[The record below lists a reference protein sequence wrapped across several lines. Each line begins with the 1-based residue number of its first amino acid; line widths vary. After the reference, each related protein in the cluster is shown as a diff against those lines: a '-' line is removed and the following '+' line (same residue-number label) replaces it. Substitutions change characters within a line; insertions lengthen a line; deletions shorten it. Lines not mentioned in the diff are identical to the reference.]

1 MDGQLKG
8 SGTVLFKT
16 DNQRGPRLRGDVS
29 QFEGVCTI
37 GIGKIQNS
45 VDSGFFNSAKGS
57 ENATWILSANGTEW
71 YGTLGSNSTYAMGDG
86 NSTIMKFGAL
96 QQTGANAYMT
106 PRGNNMTMEI
116 GNLQFG
122 ESVLNGKFAYK
133 ACTFRKLGATS
144 WLTLGQG
151 FAAVAG
157 STFNFSAGGICF
169 NLPAGETEPTS
180 LLGHTVTFDPSV
192 KLRVNMTAA
201 QSAILDKSVVYTVA
215 KLPAASNP
223 GIVPV
228 SEVTIDGVPAAS
240 KEFENWKVRFKN
252 VAAVGDDP
260 AYVAV
265 TFSYIPKG
273 FVIIIN

>member
-1 MDGQLKG
+1 MYGRLKG

-16 DNQRGPRLRGDVS
+16 DNQRGPRLVGDVS
-29 QFEGVCTI
+29 QFEGICTI

-45 VDSGFFNSAKGS
+45 VDSGFFSSATGS

-71 YGTLGSNSTYAMGDG
+71 YGTLGSNSTYAMGEG

-157 STFNFSAGGICF
+157 STFDFSAGGICF

-180 LLGHTVTFDPSV
+180 LIGHTVTFDPSV
-192 KLRVNMTAA
+192 KIRVAMTQA
-201 QSAILDKSVVYTVA
+201 QYDALDLNEEYLVA
-215 KLPAASNP
+215 KLPTNP
-223 GIVPV
+223 GYKPETELLV
-228 SEVTIDGVPAAS
+228 DGTVLDTPAAA
-240 KEFENWKVRFKN
+240 KWGVRFKSFP
-252 VAAVGDDP
+252 AVGDTP
-260 AYVAV
+260 AYVGAV
-265 TFSYIPKG
+265 LCRRSAG
-273 FVIIIN
+273 LMIIVY

>member
-1 MDGQLKG
+1 
-8 SGTVLFKT
+8 
-16 DNQRGPRLRGDVS
+16 
-29 QFEGVCTI
+29 
-37 GIGKIQNS
+37 
-45 VDSGFFNSAKGS
+45 
-57 ENATWILSANGTEW
+57 
-71 YGTLGSNSTYAMGDG
+71 MGEG

-180 LLGHTVTFDPSV
+180 LIGHTVTFDPSV
-192 KLRVNMTAA
+192 KIRVAMTQA
-201 QSAILDKSVVYTVA
+201 QYDALDLNDEYIVA
-215 KLPAASNP
+215 KLLTNP
-223 GIVPV
+223 GYKPETELLV
-228 SEVTIDGVPAAS
+228 DGTMLDTAAAAR
-240 KEFENWKVRFKN
+240 WCVRFKSFP
-252 VAAVGDDP
+252 AVGETP
-260 AYVAV
+260 AYVGAV
-265 TFSYIPKG
+265 LCRRSAG
-273 FVIIIN
+273 LMIIVY